1 MKKTTLLIF
10 VMFALVSL
18 AFASEVIKYND
29 NWASAG
35 FSLEQRNGSGVQVNY
50 SISEFSLN
58 DIRVN
63 GEDMVNILL
72 PDVLLQNDEGAPNLA
87 GGGRLIALPQG
98 AYAKLN
104 IISKRTEI
112 FSNVEVAPA
121 PRIPLDTEDGPLEF
135 NRNQSIYSNNEF
147 YPASPVTLGE
157 KTQMRGVDV
166 VMLGITPFQYNPVT
180 KELIVYR
187 DLQVE
192 VEFMGGNGHFG
203 ADNLRSRWWDPILD
217 DSILNHESLPVI
229 DYTTRNRTR
238 NGADYLIICPDDVT
252 FLAWADSIKVF
263 RSMQGIST
271 VIKTTAEVGGN
282 TTTAIETY
290 INDIMDP
297 STGWD
302 PAPSAVLLM
311 GDYGTTGNTIV
322 SPIWNNTCASD
333 NVYADVSGN
342 SLPDVVFAR
351 MTAQNE
357 THLETM
363 VTKFLNY
370 ERNPPTNPDFYDH
383 PITALGWQT
392 SRWFQICS
400 EAVGGYFLHEQG
412 KDPVRINAVN
422 DGNPNSDPWST
433 ATNTSVVVNKFGPSD
448 LGYIPAT
455 PAELG
460 GWTGGNATMVN
471 NAINDGAFML
481 QHRDHGGTDGWGEP
495 VYNNSNINGLTNTD
509 LTFVFSINCLT
520 GEYNM
525 NGECFAEKFHRYQY
539 NGVNSGALGII
550 AASQVSYS
558 FVNDT
563 YVWGMFDNMW
573 PDFLPTYG
581 TTPDSRDV
589 LPAFGNAAGK
599 YFLHQSTWP
608 YNTNNKEVT
617 YNLFHHHGDAFTTIY
632 SEVPQDLTVFHNP
645 VLLSGLSTFDVS
657 ADEGSLIALSV
668 NGEVIGVAEGTGSP
682 VSVVIEPQIPPTIVD
697 LVITKQNHYRY
708 HVAIPVIPPDG
719 PYVVFD
725 SYVIDDAAG
734 NNNGSLDYGETI
746 DLDMTV
752 SNVGSS
758 QATNVEVT
766 ITSADPYITI
776 LDGTENFGNVAT
788 GTLVT
793 VEDAFQIEV
802 TNDVPNGH
810 VIDFTVTSVGEAT
823 WLSYF
828 SIEALAPNVE
838 FLEFLIDDTAT
849 GNSDYMWD
857 PGETVDINVTLENN
871 GASDAFDIY
880 GILSSVDPY
889 VTINTST
896 TQAFGDIAFSNT
908 SEISYNAVS
917 DEATPEAHLAEF
929 VIDFAGGQGVSGSG
943 NFSAQIG
950 GYLIEEYFDGTF
962 PPADWSIIGQGS
974 SNWSGSS
981 SSNAGGTAP
990 EAGFTWSPSFT
1001 GESALTSPII
1011 NTTGTSSLELSYKH
1025 FLNDYNGSGYS
1036 IGVRTTSDGGSTWN
1050 IVSEVFPT
1058 GDIGPEDV
1066 TLTIETNDVGSATF
1080 QLGFYFDGYTF
1091 DLDYYYIDNV
1101 ILGGGIIAVVGTVA
1115 GVVTD
1120 ISTGLPIANASIE
1133 GLATSGPDGSYSFE
1147 ILAGIYDLTCIAD
1160 GYYELTVEDVLV
1172 IATQT
1177 TTVDFAME
1185 ALIIPEELSC
1195 LVIDYNDVELTWNM
1209 PADTRSNPTI
1219 NKAISVSRNSLNT
1232 KQNEDK
1238 VTDYTRDITG
1248 YKVYRD
1254 NVEIADINDSAIV
1267 TYNDLALSGGDYDYY
1282 ITAIYDE
1289 GESMPSNIE
1298 SVTITL
1304 PAPENPQAV
1313 TQVTDIFISWDA
1325 PINRS
1330 LSHYKIYRN
1339 LVMIADDIMENSYN
1353 DPDVP
1358 NGTYTY
1364 NIRAI
1369 YSGGYQS
1376 SLSTDAVIEH
1386 IQTNADGITI
1396 PMVTELTGNYPNP
1409 FNPTTTISF
1418 STKEAGFVSIDIYNM
1433 KGQLVKALV
1442 NEQLNAAYYN
1452 IAWNGK
1458 DNSNK
1463 TISSGVYFYKM
1474 RSSNYIATKKM
1485 ILMK

>member
-10 VMFALVSL
+10 VMFALASL

-121 PRIPLDTEDGPLEF
+121 PRIPLDTDDTPLEF
-135 NRNQSIYSNNEF
+135 NRNKSIYSKNEF

-180 KELIVYR
+180 KELLVYR

-203 ADNLRSRWWDPILD
+203 ADNLRSRWWDPILN

-238 NGADYLIICPDDVT
+238 DGADYLIICPDDAT

-282 TTTAIETY
+282 NATAIEAY
-290 INDIMDP
+290 INDIMNP

-311 GDYGTTGNTIV
+311 GDYGTTGNTVV
-322 SPIWNNTCASD
+322 SPIWDNYCASD
-333 NVYADVSGN
+333 NIYADVSGN
-342 SLPDVVFAR
+342 SMPDVILAR

-363 VTKFLNY
+363 VTKFINY

-392 SRWFQICS
+392 DRWFQICS

-412 KDPVRINAVN
+412 KNPVRINAVN
-422 DGNPNSDPWST
+422 SGTPGTTWST

-455 PAELG
+455 PVELG
-460 GWTGGNATMVN
+460 GWTGGTATMVN
-471 NAINDGAFML
+471 NAINDGAFLL
-481 QHRDHGGTDGWGEP
+481 QHRDHGGETGWGEP
-495 VYNNSNINGLTNTD
+495 NYNSTSINGLTNTD
-509 LTFVFSINCLT
+509 LTFIFSINCLT
-520 GEYNM
+520 GKYNM
-525 NGECFAEKFHRYQY
+525 SGECFAEKFHRYQY

-550 AASQVSYS
+550 AASEVSYS

-599 YFLHQSTWP
+599 YFLQQSAWP
-608 YNTNNKEVT
+608 YNTWDKEVT

-632 SEVPQDLTVFHNP
+632 SEVPQDLTVSHNP
-645 VLLSGLSTFDVS
+645 VLLSGLPTFDVS
-657 ADEGSLIALSV
+657 ADEGSFIALSV

-708 HVAIPVIPPDG
+708 HVTIPVIPPDG

-746 DLDMTV
+746 DLDMIV
-752 SNVGSS
+752 NNVGSS
-758 QATNVEVT
+758 QATNVDIT

-776 LDGTENFGNVAT
+776 IDGTENFGNVDT

-810 VIDFTVTSVGEAT
+810 VIDFTVTSIGEET

-828 SIEALAPNVE
+828 SIDALAPNVE
-838 FLEFLIDDTAT
+838 FLEFLVDDTAS
-849 GNSDYMWD
+849 GNGDYMWD

-889 VTINTST
+889 VTINTPT
-896 TQAFGDIAFSNT
+896 AQAFGDITFSNT
-908 SEISYNAVS
+908 SEVSYNVVS

-950 GYLIEEYFDGTF
+950 GYLIEEYFDSWLPIEWTTEG
-962 PPADWSIIGQGS
+962 G
-974 SNWSGSS
+974 SNWTQGS
-981 SSNAGGTAP
+981 SSNAGGTTP
-990 EAGFTWSPSFT
+990 EAEFYWSPST
-1001 GESALTSPII
+1001 TAVQRLVSKPV
-1011 NTTGTSSLELSYKH
+1011 NTTGAGSLNLS
-1025 FLNDYNGSGYS
+1025 FMQTVDNYNGNYT
-1036 IGVRTTSDGGSTWN
+1036 IRLETTSDGLTWN
-1050 IVSEVFPT
+1050 TVTTFPSSNF
-1058 GDIGPEDV
+1058 GPQLEE
-1066 TLTIETNDVGSATF
+1066 IEITTPDVGSPTF
-1080 QLGFYFDGYTF
+1080 QIAWTFDGYS
-1091 DLDYYYIDNV
+1091 YNINNWYVDNV
-1101 ILGGGIIAVVGTVA
+1101 ILGGGTIAVVGTVA

-1120 ISTGLPIANASIE
+1120 ADSGFPIDGADIA
-1133 GLATSGPDGSYSFE
+1133 GLAVSGADGSYTFDISVGTYDFTCSAVNYFD
-1147 ILAGIYDLTCIAD
+1147 ILI
-1160 GYYELTVEDVLV
+1160 EDVIV
-1172 IATQT
+1172 QEDQT
-1177 TTVDFAME
+1177 TTINFAMNPSFPPQNVE
-1185 ALIIPEELSC
+1185 AEIM
-1195 LVIDYNDVELTWNM
+1195 DYNDIVITWETPTEFLTENTTEKKTINIALENKVITRELTEQ
-1209 PADTRSNPTI
+1209 TRSLTGYTIYEDGTELTEITDPATLTYTDEALDAGNYAYTVTAVYDDGESNPSEPANVNVILPAPI
-1219 NKAISVSRNSLNT
+1219 NVLAESQDPNIIISWEIPAERGIDS
-1232 KQNEDK
+1232 
-1238 VTDYTRDITG
+1238 

-1254 NVEIADINDSAIV
+1254 NA
-1267 TYNDLALSGGDYDYY
+1267 
-1282 ITAIYDE
+1282 
-1289 GESMPSNIE
+1289 
-1298 SVTITL
+1298 
-1304 PAPENPQAV
+1304 
-1313 TQVTDIFISWDA
+1313 
-1325 PINRS
+1325 
-1330 LSHYKIYRN
+1330 
-1339 LVMIADDIMENSYN
+1339 MIAEDLSISPYEDLN
-1353 DPDVP
+1353 VP
-1358 NGTYTY
+1358 SGTYTY
-1364 NIRAI
+1364 NVVTV
-1369 YSGGYQS
+1369 YDGDWESEMS
-1376 SLSTDAVIEH
+1376 DDAVIDH
-1386 IQTNADGITI
+1386 TDFNSVLK
-1396 PMVTELTGNYPNP
+1396 PTETQLTGNYPNP
-1409 FNPTTTISF
+1409 FNPVTNISF
-1418 STKEAGFVSIDIYNM
+1418 SMNEPGNISINIYNM
-1433 KGQLVKALV
+1433 KGQLVKTLI
-1442 NEQLNAAYYN
+1442 NEYLDAAYHN
-1452 IAWNGK
+1452 VVWNGK
-1458 DNSNK
+1458 DNSSK
-1463 TISSGVYFYKM
+1463 SVSSGIYFYKM
-1474 RSSNYIATKKM
+1474 RTGNYTATKKM